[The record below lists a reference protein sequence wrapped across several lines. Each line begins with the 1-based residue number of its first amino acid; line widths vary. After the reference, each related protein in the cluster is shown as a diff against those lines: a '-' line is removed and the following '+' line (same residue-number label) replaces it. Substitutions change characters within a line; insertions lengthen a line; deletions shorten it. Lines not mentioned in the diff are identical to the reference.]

1 MPGWLEPLVWRIHSN
16 RKTVVIP
23 SLRPIDT
30 HGLSVSSSTMWP
42 PPKGSF
48 NWRMSFTHAAVDHN
62 TDIIPF
68 GIGSGDQKT
77 SRLFI
82 HQGLALIPSL
92 QSPVSS
98 LVSLVLNLP
107 LLLSSCLVSSLHS
120 LLCCP
125 LGCVRTP
132 VMPGGIFAMD
142 RRWFN
147 ELGGC
152 GFGLRG
158 CTTPVLNT
166 CCVDD
171 PEILYYGGEH
181 LELVLPL
188 RWYCRLCA
196 DPF

>member
-30 HGLSVSSSTMWP
+30 HGLSVSSTTMWP

-48 NWRMSFTHAAVDHN
+48 NWRMSFTHASVDYN

-77 SRLFI
+77 SRWW
-82 HQGLALIPSL
+82 SL
-92 QSPVSS
+92 WWNSVQPAVLTYPTPIYRVS
-98 LVSLVLNLP
+98 N
-107 LLLSSCLVSSLHS
+107 LLSVSF
-120 LLCCP
+120 CP
-125 LGCVRTP
+125 TFVSYLGCVRTP

-142 RRWFN
+142 RLWFN

-152 GFGLRG
+152 KQRVVLHNKKTR
-158 CTTPVLNT
+158 VLNIT
-166 CCVDD
+166 IV
-171 PEILYYGGEH
+171 
-181 LELVLPL
+181 
-188 RWYCRLCA
+188 
-196 DPF
+196 